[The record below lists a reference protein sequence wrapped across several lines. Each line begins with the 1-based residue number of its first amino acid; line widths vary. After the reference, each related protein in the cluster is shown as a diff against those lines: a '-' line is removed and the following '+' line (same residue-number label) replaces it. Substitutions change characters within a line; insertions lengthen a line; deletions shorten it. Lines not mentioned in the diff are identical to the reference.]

1 MHPPPTQALAVKD
14 VILVVLAQSANV
26 QVLRA
31 PLLWQPE
38 NTLVR
43 GGVGTHVEV
52 LRAPLLWQPS
62 DPPPHLTCIL
72 LLLF

>member
-1 MHPPPTQALAVKD
+1 MIAKETYHDSKRDLLD
-14 VILVVLAQSANV
+14 

-52 LRAPLLWQPS
+52 LRAPLLCQPENT
-62 DPPPHLTCIL
+62 LVRGGVGITLKC
-72 LLLF
+72 